1 MTNISTS
8 PTKLVNHLILYIL
21 CFIVYTSSV
30 YAKETVV
37 WAVADRPTSYILEG
51 VDKGRGVVDEVYY
64 LLHKNLKEYEHKTN
78 KMNFARVLQQ
88 MENGENQCACGF
100 KKPEREKVG
109 YYSVPAVIALPFS
122 VIVKKGKLEKIYGKT
137 ESIALKNLLDNE
149 KFKGGVS
156 KKRSYGNITP
166 LIDTYEKKGNLYA
179 HPSTQNLM
187 KMLMADRLDY
197 AIEIHSFANYIAK
210 QLDNEDIFETYAIDE
225 NKNKVLIAYIFCTK
239 NEWGRKIIEKVDRI
253 LEKERQTPTY
263 VEIMGRWYD
272 DKGRKIIKDY
282 YNNNFLDLK

>member
-8 PTKLVNHLILYIL
+8 PTKLVNHLIIYIL
-21 CFIVYTSSV
+21 CLIVYASSA
-30 YAKETVV
+30 YAKDAVV

-122 VIVKKGKLEKIYGKT
+122 VIVKKGKLEEIYGKT
-137 ESIALKNLLDNE
+137 ESIALANLLENE

>member
-8 PTKLVNHLILYIL
+8 HKKIVNQIIMSILFL
-21 CFIVYTSSV
+21 CIYSSSL
-30 YAKETVV
+30 YGKNTIV
-37 WAVADRPTSYILEG
+37 WAVADRPTSYILKG

-64 LLHKNLKEYEHKTN
+64 TLHKNLKEYKHKTN
-78 KMNFARVLQQ
+78 KMNFARILLQ
-88 MENGENQCACGF
+88 MKNGENLCACGF

-122 VIVKKGKLEKIYGKT
+122 VIVKKGRLNEIYGKT
-137 ESIALKNLLDNE
+137 ESISLQKLLENKN
-149 KFKGGVS
+149 FKGGVS

-187 KMLMADRLDY
+187 KMLVADRLDY

-210 QLDNEDIFETYAIDE
+210 QLDNENVFETYAIDE

-239 NEWGRKIIEKVDRI
+239 NEWGREIIEKVDHI
-253 LEKERQTPTY
+253 LKRERKTANY

-282 YNNNFLDLK
+282 YKNNFLELK

>member
-1 MTNISTS
+1 MSNKRRFS
-8 PTKLVNHLILYIL
+8 PKLVNYLILYIL
-21 CFIVYTSSV
+21 CLFFYSSSTF
-30 YAKETVV
+30 AKDKIV
-37 WAVADRPTSYILEG
+37 WAVADRPTSYILKG

-64 LLHKNLKEYEHKTN
+64 LLQKNMNEYEHKTN

-88 MENGENQCACGF
+88 MQYGENQCACGF

-122 VIVKKGKLEKIYGKT
+122 VIVKKGRLNDVYGKT
-137 ESIALKNLLDNE
+137 ESISLKKLLEN
-149 KFKGGVS
+149 KKYKGGVS

-179 HPSTQNLM
+179 HSSTQNLM
-187 KMLMADRLDY
+187 KMLVADRLDY

-239 NEWGRKIIEKVDRI
+239 NEWGRKVIERVDHI
-253 LEKERQTPTY
+253 LKKERKTEKY

-272 DKGRKIIKDY
+272 DKGRKIIKHY
-282 YNNNFLDLK
+282 YNNNFLELK

>member
-1 MTNISTS
+1 MVLS
-8 PTKLVNHLILYIL
+8 IL
-21 CFIVYTSSV
+21 CLFTYSSTA
-30 YAKETVV
+30 YSKDTVV

-122 VIVKKGKLEKIYGKT
+122 VIVKKGKLDEIYGKT
-137 ESIALKNLLDNE
+137 ESIALKNLLENE

-179 HPSTQNLM
+179 HSSTQNLM

-253 LEKERQTPTY
+253 LEKERQTASY

>member
-8 PTKLVNHLILYIL
+8 PTKLVNHLIIYIL
-21 CFIVYTSSV
+21 CLIVYASSA
-30 YAKETVV
+30 YAKDTVV

-122 VIVKKGKLEKIYGKT
+122 VIVKKGKLEEIYGKT
-137 ESIALKNLLDNE
+137 ESIALTNLLKNE

>member
-1 MTNISTS
+1 MTITS
-8 PTKLVNHLILYIL
+8 FFSQKIIFKMVLSIL
-21 CFIVYTSSV
+21 CLFTYSSTA
-30 YAKETVV
+30 YSKDTVV

-122 VIVKKGKLEKIYGKT
+122 VIVKKGKLDEIYGKT
-137 ESIALKNLLDNE
+137 ESIALKNLLENE

-179 HPSTQNLM
+179 HSSTQNLM

-253 LEKERQTPTY
+253 LEKERQTASY